1 MTSLVLNRSYFDG
14 PERPLD
20 QNCFADYLNA
30 WLLIK
35 NGLDFQYS
43 KEVLPDLNSF
53 LRKFIIL

>member
-1 MTSLVLNRSYFDG
+1 MTSLVLNWSYFDG

-20 QNCFADYLNA
+20 QNCFADYLKA

-53 LRKFIIL
+53 I